1 MRPWRK
7 VVSVKMEPSVWAL
20 NLECGHVAY
29 RSAQY
34 SRTELPNKALCA
46 GCEILIGTA
55 VRSPLGRH
63 GAVAGYNDGRFKVEW
78 SDNDLNHWT
87 LDELRERVE
96 IY

>member
-7 VVSVKMEPSVWAL
+7 VVSAAIESSFWAL

-34 SRTELPNKALCA
+34 SRRELPTKALCA
-46 GCEILIGTA
+46 GCEVLIGTS
-55 VRSPLGRH
+55 VKSLLGKQ
-63 GAVAGYNDGRFKVEW
+63 GAVAGYNNGRFKVRW
-78 SDNDLNHWT
+78 NDHDLNHWT
-87 LDELRERVE
+87 LDELREKVE